1 MAKKN
6 CILKV
11 LNLIIVFVLL
21 SQLRIEGYGSI
32 QIQREEVLKE
42 ERAIEGVIK
51 QFIEACMVQDY
62 EKALELS
69 EGGLKRYL
77 FKAFMEGGRGVRRNR
92 RKRIKSF
99 GMDRSKSMKNY
110 FNRLRNYEVEVVV
123 VGDMGEKGIGV
134 VRFEFN
140 GNHWNKRK
148 KLKKVREVHYYL
160 KKEKK
165 EWKIISSKL
174 EREKWYQRR

>member
-6 CILKV
+6 GLLTAWICVIVWILV
-11 LNLIIVFVLL
+11 I
-21 SQLRIEGYGSI
+21 QLGIGGYGLG
-32 QIQREEVLKE
+32 EEGVVLKE
-42 ERAIEGVIK
+42 ERDIGRVIE

-62 EKALELS
+62 KRALGLS
-69 EGGLKRYL
+69 GGGLKRYL
-77 FKAFMEGGRGVRRNR
+77 SKTFIEGRKGVARKMVKSFEGGG
-92 RKRIKSF
+92 
-99 GMDRSKSMKNY
+99 SKSMKNY

-123 VGDMGEKGIGV
+123 VGDMREKGIGV

>member
-6 CILKV
+6 CILIV
-11 LNLIIVFVLL
+11 LNLIIVLVLL

-32 QIQREEVLKE
+32 QKEEVLKE

-62 EKALELS
+62 ERALELS
-69 EGGLKRYL
+69 GGGLKRYL
-77 FKAFMEGGRGVRRNR
+77 FKAFMEGRRGVRR
-92 RKRIKSF
+92 KKMKGF
-99 GMDRSKSMKNY
+99 GMDRSRSMKKSMKNY

-165 EWKIISSKL
+165 KWKIISSKL